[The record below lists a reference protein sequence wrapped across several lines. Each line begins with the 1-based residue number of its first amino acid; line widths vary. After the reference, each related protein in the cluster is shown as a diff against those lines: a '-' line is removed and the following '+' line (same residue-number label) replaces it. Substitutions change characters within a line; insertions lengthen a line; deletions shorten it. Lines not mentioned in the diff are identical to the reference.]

1 MPTTFNW
8 IYLGTS
14 DMDLDPTEGNTTS
27 EGADLLVGQTF
38 GTAEDPLFEQV
49 ARVTTNDLGGTQN
62 QLDTDNNVS
71 NDTFTTDIGAGTQT
85 FTYDGRA
92 SYNVLIRYT
101 DGTTAT
107 VVLTVAQSTTG
118 ELFLAPPVNAT
129 GGNAAIAAAL
139 TARPI
144 ESITLESPSAG
155 NYNVGNFGAN
165 RADAGID
172 DGIVQ
177 GTDGDDLIDADY
189 IEPIEFGSDRVDNND
204 GVGGGDADLILAG
217 AGNDTVFA
225 GLGDDTVFGGEG
237 DDSIIGGDGNDS
249 LLGDE
254 GDDTLD
260 GGAGDDTLIGGTG
273 NDSLFGGP
281 GNDSLLGGDGNDT
294 LIGGAG
300 NDTLIGG
307 AGDDVLQGDGG
318 LSRWSYAAYEKIFDA
333 SGGQAFSIEDG
344 TLIESGTLDNLG
356 VVAIG
361 QSVTGQS
368 NPSNYAV
375 IFTSQLL
382 APVDGSYTL
391 SLSSRDGSTIRI
403 LDESG
408 NPLTINNANGGPL
421 EFLDNDK
428 NAGEA
433 ANTASGTVQLEANQI
448 YTIEVRYWQN
458 GGPQTLEGTI
468 AQPGGIAMSL
478 DTSPLIL
485 GVGSTVGDDYLDGGE
500 GSDQIF
506 GGGGNDTIVVRQ
518 SDTALGGDGDDLF
531 ILKDEGGNDPIT
543 IIGGEGGETNG
554 DTLQLVPGVTRDDIT
569 FTNENDGEGG
579 LSGFFTM
586 PNSEATVTFTG
597 IENIVCFTPGARI
610 LTPRGERPIE
620 TLRPGDLVIT
630 RDHGPQPVRWTGQ
643 RTVPGT
649 GRFAP
654 VEIAPSVMGGGG
666 LLVSPQHRVL
676 FTGYTAEL
684 LFGESEVLV
693 AARHLVNGQDVRVS
707 PRAEVTYIHIMFD
720 RHEVIYADGIATES
734 FFAGDSALAAVD
746 DPAREELFA
755 IFPELRTAPGHHRDT
770 ARTCLKAYEAALLRD
785 RPGAWVA

>member
-8 IYLGTS
+8 IYLGKDTTRT
-14 DMDLDPTEGNTTS
+14 LDPTEGNAIS
-27 EGADLLVGQTF
+27 EGANLFVGQTYGS
-38 GTAEDPLFEQV
+38 GTDPLYQHVTRATTINNGGV
-49 ARVTTNDLGGTQN
+49 AGV
-62 QLDTDNNVS
+62 LDTNNNVS
-71 NDTFTTDIGAGTQT
+71 NDQFTTDIGAGTQT
-85 FTYDGRA
+85 FTYDGGA
-92 SYNVLIRYT
+92 VFSATLTYT
-101 DGTTAT
+101 NGTSTT
-107 VVLTVAQSTTG
+107 ISVVVVQSTTG
-118 ELFLAPPVNAT
+118 ELFLAPPPNAT
-129 GGNAAIAAAL
+129 GDNAAFVAAL

-144 ESITLESPSAG
+144 ESITLNSLADATADE
-155 NYNVGNFGAN
+155 GNFSAD
-165 RADAGID
+165 RADIGFD

-177 GTDGDDLIDADY
+177 GTDGNDLIDANY
-189 IEPIEFGSDRVDNND
+189 IEPVTSGSDRVDGND
-204 GVGGGDADLILAG
+204 ALDGSNDDLILAG
-217 AGNDTVFA
+217 AGNDTVRA
-225 GLGDDTVFGGEG
+225 GLGDDTVFGGAGNDLIFGGVEG
-237 DDSIIGGDGNDS
+237 DDSLLGEEGNDT
-249 LLGDE
+249 LVGRT
-254 GDDTLD
+254 GNDTLD
-260 GGAGDDTLIGGTG
+260 GGTG
-273 NDSLFGGP
+273 NDVLRGGA
-281 GNDSLLGGDGNDT
+281 GNDSLLGGDGND
-294 LIGGAG
+294 L
-300 NDTLIGG
+300 LL
-307 AGDDVLQGDGG
+307 GDVEA
-318 LSRWSYAAYEKIFDA
+318 RWAYQVYTKNFSTA
-333 SGGQAFSIEDG
+333 NGQAFTIEDG
-344 TLIESGTLDNLG
+344 TLAGSGFVDGISSSYVALG
-356 VVAIG
+356 QAA
-361 QSVTGQS
+361 TGQTGT
-368 NPSNYAV
+368 PTDYGV
-375 IFTSQLL
+375 IYTSTLY
-382 APVDGSYTL
+382 APVDGAYTL

-421 EFLDNDK
+421 EFLDNDDHSGLF
-428 NAGEA
+428 NPV
-433 ANTASGTVQLEANQI
+433 NSNSGTVQLEANQT

-458 GGPQTLEGTI
+458 TGQQTLQGTI
-468 AQPGGIAMSL
+468 AQPGGTLLPL

-485 GVGSTVGDDYLDGGE
+485 GAEGAPGDDSLDGGA
-500 GSDQIF
+500 GNDLVF
-506 GGGGNDTIVVRQ
+506 GGGGNDTIMVNRG
-518 SDTALGGDGDDLF
+518 DTLLGGDGDDRF
-531 ILKDEGGNDPIT
+531 ILQDYTGTPLPGDEIFIT
-543 IIGGEGGETNG
+543 GGEGGETNG
-554 DTLQLVPGVTRDDIT
+554 DTLQLTPGVTRDDIT

-579 LSGFFTM
+579 LSGTFLT
-586 PNSEATVTFTG
+586 PDGTLVTFTG